1 MIGGLEN
8 GSRIWNTSSIGSVK
22 VNRVR
27 PQVSN
32 NMPRWRFASLLF
44 VVALLAQL
52 ASPWARGAVMG
63 AAGEHGAAHCP
74 AMQTGE
80 ASATPADAAPRAI
93 SDQTPGSGDERHGHH
108 CCPLCQGG
116 TGVAPLLRTS
126 APAVVAPWF
135 MGERLVYSADARLVV
150 LLRINRGAQ
159 ARAPPSF
166 L

>member
-32 NMPRWRFASLLF
+32 NMPRWRFTSLLF
-44 VVALLAQL
+44 VVALLAQI
-52 ASPWARGAVMG
+52 ASPLARGAIMG
-63 AAGEHGAAHCP
+63 AAGERGAAHCA
-74 AMQTGE
+74 AMQTDE

-93 SDQTPGSGDERHGHH
+93 TDQAPGSGDERHDHH
-108 CCPLCQGG
+108 CCPLCAGG
-116 TGVAPLLRTS
+116 TGAPPVLRSS
-126 APAVVAPWF
+126 ALVVVAPWTAST
-135 MGERLVYSADARLVV
+135 RLVYSADARPV
-150 LLRINRGAQ
+150 LSLRLNRGAL

>member
-32 NMPRWRFASLLF
+32 NMPRWRFTSLLF
-44 VVALLAQL
+44 VVALLAQI
-52 ASPWARGAVMG
+52 ASPLARGAIMG
-63 AAGEHGAAHCP
+63 AAGERGAAHCA

-80 ASATPADAAPRAI
+80 APTDAAPRAI
-93 SDQTPGSGDERHGHH
+93 TDQAPGSGDERHDHH

-135 MGERLVYSADARLVV
+135 ISERLVYSADARLVV
-150 LLRINRGAQ
+150 SLRLNRGAL